1 MHLAK
6 FIVFFLPSL
15 IFVYIQDFAQ
25 VSVLEVY
32 WQYHGA
38 LPSPYV
44 STCME
49 NQFAYIKSLDLYANA
64 TLFGETCAISDDWTS
79 VLYVFSPCPIYPDCQ
94 LYEVD
99 TYTKH
104 IQP

>member
-1 MHLAK
+1 MHLAEST
-6 FIVFFLPSL
+6 VCLLPNL
-15 IFVYIQDFAQ
+15 ILVYMQDFAQ

-64 TLFGETCAISDDWTS
+64 TLFGETCAINDDWTS
-79 VLYVFSPCPIYPDCQ
+79 VLYVPLPC
-94 LYEVD
+94 
-99 TYTKH
+99 
-104 IQP
+104 